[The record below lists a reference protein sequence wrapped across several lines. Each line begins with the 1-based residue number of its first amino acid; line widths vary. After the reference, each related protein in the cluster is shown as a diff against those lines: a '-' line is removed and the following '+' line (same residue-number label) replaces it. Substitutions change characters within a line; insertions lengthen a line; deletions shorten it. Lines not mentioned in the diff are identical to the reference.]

1 MLAGNT
7 GLSKYEWSL
16 TVDNN
21 NVNTNYSSDSLRFK
35 LFCPLAVASV
45 LRGVSGAGLVTCDCK
60 VFMLEER
67 SSDQEGPGHCRA

>member
-21 NVNTNYSSDSLRFK
+21 NVNTDYSSHSLRFK

-45 LRGVSGAGLVTCDCK
+45 LRGVSGGGGDV
-60 VFMLEER
+60 
-67 SSDQEGPGHCRA
+67 